1 MRESAYQIDRERMV
15 QNQLRRRGIVNELV
29 LDAMLEVPRH
39 RFVPAAYRNMAYSD
53 APLPIGFRQTIS
65 QPFIV
70 ALMTQL
76 LQLKGD
82 ERVLEVGSGSG
93 YQAAVLSRIVSEVIG
108 LERIPALAERSRRLL
123 RELDY
128 QNVRILEGDGS
139 TGVDAAGQFDGI
151 LVAAAAPQVPDPLKK
166 KLVDGGRLV
175 IPVGTRYSQILQC
188 WEREG
193 PRLACQTIAPV
204 AFVPLIGEYGW
215 EENADPDTQSG

>member
-1 MRESAYQIDRERMV
+1 MRESAYQKDREGMV

-39 RFVPAAYRNMAYSD
+39 RFVPAAYRSQAYSD

-65 QPFIV
+65 QPYIV

-76 LQLKGD
+76 LQLKGN

-93 YQAAVLSRIVSEVIG
+93 YQAAVLSRIVPEVVG
-108 LERIPALAERSRRLL
+108 LERIPALAERSRHIL
-123 RELDY
+123 RELEY
-128 QNVRILEGDGS
+128 QNVRILQGDGS
-139 TGVDAAGQFDGI
+139 TGADAHGQFDGI
-151 LVAAAAPQVPDPLKK
+151 LVAAAAPEVPDPLKK

-175 IPVGTRYSQILQC
+175 IPVGTRFSQILQC

-193 PRLACQTIAPV
+193 TRLTCRTIAPV

-215 EENADPDTQSG
+215 EENTDQDMRSR